1 MDNYFIVGNV
11 ISIKGTAVEILMNSN
26 TNTLTYFYDGKTYRG
41 ITIGEYVGIIRG
53 PYKII
58 GKVEKEYLSDKINDF
73 SDQSYILNRFKRI
86 IETKIIGYF
95 YKEKFYFGIKFLPMI
110 FNEVILL
117 NDAEKKNIINHGLN
131 TNKEKFVIEFGKS
144 IQDDLKINL
153 PINGLFNSHIGV
165 FGNTGSGKSNTLS
178 KLYTEL
184 FQHKD
189 LSVINNSK
197 FVFLDFNGEYVG
209 EKMFSTEN
217 KKIIKLSTRKSNSD
231 KIKMKPTNFWNKE
244 TLSIL
249 FSATEKTQ
257 QPFINNMLNFY
268 IDDNDISND
277 SLKKGVVQSFKH
289 VYEGNNNKESLN
301 LLKKVYDILQ
311 LDYDKIPLV
320 NALWNSF
327 SGTYYDGER
336 YFNSNKL
343 NDNDIE
349 QFKTLITDD
358 LFNNITIID
367 KLILLM
373 NFQLIY
379 NLRYNNIQFE
389 HINPLL
395 TRVESYKNFINNTIE
410 VTNNIDNSCIIV
422 ISLKDC
428 NLDAKKILPLLISKQ
443 LYQDHI
449 EKCKDNED
457 IKKTCHLIIDEAH
470 NILSEQSMREAESFK
485 DYRLEVFEQ
494 IIKEGRKYGFYL
506 TISSQRPYDISP
518 TIISQINNY
527 FIHRLVNE
535 LDLKMLSNTINTLDS
550 NSKDMIPNLAP
561 GQCVI
566 TGNLFEL
573 PMIVQVDKL
582 DKNTSPNSDNA
593 DIINLW
599 EKQIKP

>member
-11 ISIKGTAVEILMNSN
+11 ISIKGINVEILMNSN
-26 TNTLTYFYDGKTYRG
+26 TNTLTYFHDGKTYRG

-53 PYKII
+53 PYKIV
-58 GKVEKEYLSDKINDF
+58 GKVETEFLTDKINDI
-73 SDQSYILNRFKRI
+73 SDQSYILNRFKRTI
-86 IETKIIGYF
+86 IIKIIGYF
-95 YKEKFYFGIKFLPMI
+95 YKQEFHFGIKFLPMI

-117 NDAEKKNIINHGLN
+117 TNEEKESIINRGIN
-131 TNKEKFVIEFGKS
+131 TKNEIFTIEFGKS
-144 IQDDLKINL
+144 IQDDLTIKL

-184 FQHKD
+184 FHHNK
-189 LSVINNSK
+189 LSVVSNSK
-197 FVFLDFNGEYVG
+197 FIFLDFNGEYIG
-209 EKMFSTEN
+209 KEMFSTEN
-217 KKIIKLSTRKSNSD
+217 KKIIKLSTRKSNLD
-231 KIKMKPTNFWNKE
+231 KIKMKPKNFWDKE

-268 IDDNDISND
+268 IDNNDISKE
-277 SLKKGVVQSFKH
+277 SLKRGTIQSYKNVF
-289 VYEGNNNKESLN
+289 EGNNNKESLN
-301 LLKKVYDILQ
+301 LLKNVFNILK
-311 LDYDKIPLV
+311 LDYDKIPLAR
-320 NALWNSF
+320 ALWNSTTT
-327 SGTYYDGER
+327 SYYEGSR
-336 YFNSNKL
+336 YLNSTKL
-343 NDNDIE
+343 SDDEIE
-349 QFKTLITDD
+349 KFKSLITDD
-358 LFNNITIID
+358 LFDNITIID
-367 KLILLM
+367 ELILLI

-379 NLRYNNIQFE
+379 GLRYNNVQFE

-410 VTNNIDNSCIIV
+410 ITNEEDNSNIIV

-428 NLDAKKILPLLISKQ
+428 NLDAKKIIPLLISKQ
-443 LYQDHI
+443 LYQEHI
-449 EKCKDNED
+449 EKCKDDEE
-457 IKKTCHLIIDEAH
+457 IKSTCHLIIDEAH
-470 NILSEQSMREAESFK
+470 NILSEQSIREAESFK

-527 FIHRLVNE
+527 FIHRLINE

-550 NSKDMIPNLAP
+550 NSKDMIPNLTP

-566 TGNLFEL
+566 R
-573 PMIVQVDKL
+573 
-582 DKNTSPNSDNA
+582 
-593 DIINLW
+593 
-599 EKQIKP
+599 

>member
-11 ISIKGTAVEILMNSN
+11 ISIKGVNVEILMNSN
-26 TNTLTYFYDGKTYRG
+26 TNTLTYFHDGKTYRG

-58 GKVEKEYLSDKINDF
+58 GKVESEFLTDKINDI

-86 IETKIIGYF
+86 IIIKIIGYF
-95 YKEKFYFGIKFLPMI
+95 YKQEFHFGIKFLPMI

-117 NDAEKKNIINHGLN
+117 TDEEKESIINRGLN
-131 TNKEKFVIEFGKS
+131 TKSENFTIEFGKS
-144 IQDDLKINL
+144 IQDDLTIKL

-184 FQHKD
+184 FHHNE
-189 LSVINNSK
+189 LSVVPNSK
-197 FVFLDFNGEYVG
+197 FIFLDFNGEYIG
-209 EKMFSTEN
+209 KEMFSTEN
-217 KKIIKLSTRKSNSD
+217 KKIIKLSTRNPNSD
-231 KIKMKPTNFWNKE
+231 KIKMKPKNFWNKE

-257 QPFINNMLNFY
+257 QPFISNMLSFY
-268 IDDNDISND
+268 IDNNDISIE
-277 SLKKGVVQSFKH
+277 SLKKGTIQSYKNVF
-289 VYEGNNNKESLN
+289 EGNNNKESLN
-301 LLKKVYDILQ
+301 LLKKIFNILK
-311 LDYDKIPLV
+311 LDYDKIPLA
-320 NALWNSF
+320 NALWNSTTT
-327 SGTYYDGER
+327 SYYEGGR
-336 YFNSNKL
+336 YLSSVEL
-343 NDNDIE
+343 SIDEIE
-349 QFKTLITDD
+349 QFKSLITDN
-358 LFNNITIID
+358 LFNSITIID
-367 KLILLM
+367 KLILLI

-379 NLRYNNIQFE
+379 SLRYNNVQFE

-395 TRVESYKNFINNTIE
+395 TRVEAYRNFINNTIE
-410 VTNNIDNSCIIV
+410 ITNEEDNSNIIV

-428 NLDAKKILPLLISKQ
+428 NLDAKKIIPLLISKQ
-443 LYQDHI
+443 LYQEHI
-449 EKCKDNED
+449 EKCKDDEE
-457 IKKTCHLIIDEAH
+457 IKNTCHLIIDEAH
-470 NILSEQSMREAESFK
+470 NILSEQSIREAESFK

-527 FIHRLVNE
+527 FIHRLINE
-535 LDLKMLSNTINTLDS
+535 LDLKMLSNTISTLDTNS
-550 NSKDMIPNLAP
+550 NDMIPNLAP

-582 DKNTSPNSDNA
+582 RKSISPKSDNA
-593 DIINLW
+593 DIISLW
-599 EKQIKP
+599 RKQI

>member
-11 ISIKGTAVEILMNSN
+11 IAIKGTTVEILMNSN

-58 GKVEKEYLSDKINDF
+58 GKVEKEYLSDKINDV

-86 IETKIIGYF
+86 IEIKIIGYF

-110 FNEVILL
+110 FNEVTLL
-117 NDAEKKNIINHGLN
+117 SDEEKKNIINHGLN

-144 IQDDLKINL
+144 MQDDLKICL
-153 PINGLFNSHIGV
+153 PINGLFNSHMGV

-184 FQHKD
+184 FHHKN

-197 FVFLDFNGEYVG
+197 FVFLDFNGEYTG
-209 EKMFSTEN
+209 EKIFLDKN
-217 KKIIKLSTRKSNSD
+217 KKIIKLSTRKNNAD
-231 KIKMKPTNFWNKE
+231 KIKISPQNFWNKE
-244 TLSIL
+244 TISIL

-257 QPFINNMLNFY
+257 QPFINNMINYY
-268 IDDNDISND
+268 IKNYDISGE
-277 SLKKGVVQSFKH
+277 SIKKGIIQSFKH

-301 LLKKVYDILQ
+301 LLKKIYGVLNLKYED
-311 LDYDKIPLV
+311 IPLV
-320 NALWNSF
+320 NCQWHSTAS
-327 SGTYYDGER
+327 SYYIDNR
-336 YFNSNKL
+336 YFNNNPLTEDEISQFSDLINDL
-343 NDNDIE
+343 N
-349 QFKTLITDD
+349 LDD
-358 LFNNITIID
+358 LGIIE
-367 KLILLM
+367 KLILLI

-395 TRVESYKNFINNTIE
+395 TRVESYKNFINNTLEI
-410 VTNNIDNSCIIV
+410 TNDNYEETVII
-422 ISLKDC
+422 ISFKDC
-428 NLDAKKILPLLISKQ
+428 NLDAKKILPLLISRQ
-443 LYQDHI
+443 LYHEHVQ
-449 EKCKDNED
+449 KCKDNEAVCN
-457 IKKTCHLIIDEAH
+457 TCHLIIDEAH
-470 NILSEQSMREAESFK
+470 NILSEQSIREAESFK

-550 NSKDMIPNLAP
+550 NSKNMIPNLSP

-573 PMIVQVDKL
+573 PMIVQVNKL
-582 DKNTSPNSDNA
+582 SKELSPNSDNA

-599 EKQIKP
+599 KIN

>member
-11 ISIKGTAVEILMNSN
+11 ISINGINVEILMNSN
-26 TNTLTYFYDGKTYRG
+26 TNTLTYFHDGKTYRG

-53 PYKII
+53 PYKIV
-58 GKVEKEYLSDKINDF
+58 GKVETEFLTDKINDI
-73 SDQSYILNRFKRI
+73 SDQSYILNRFKRTI
-86 IETKIIGYF
+86 IIKIIGYF
-95 YKEKFYFGIKFLPMI
+95 YKQEFHFGIKFLPMI

-117 NDAEKKNIINHGLN
+117 TNEEKENIINRGIN
-131 TNKEKFVIEFGKS
+131 TKNEIFTIEFGKS
-144 IQDDLKINL
+144 IQDDLTIKL

-184 FQHKD
+184 FHHNK
-189 LSVINNSK
+189 LSVVSNSK
-197 FVFLDFNGEYVG
+197 FIFLDFNGEYIG
-209 EKMFSTEN
+209 KEMFSTEN
-217 KKIIKLSTRKSNSD
+217 KKIIKLSTRKSNLY
-231 KIKMKPTNFWNKE
+231 KIKMKPKNFWDKE

-268 IDDNDISND
+268 IDNNDISKE
-277 SLKKGVVQSFKH
+277 SLKKGTIQSYKNVF
-289 VYEGNNNKESLN
+289 EGNNNKESLN
-301 LLKKVYDILQ
+301 LLKNVFNILK
-311 LDYDKIPLV
+311 LDYDKIPLAR
-320 NALWNSF
+320 ALWNSTTA
-327 SGTYYDGER
+327 TYYEGNR
-336 YFNSNKL
+336 YLNSTKL
-343 NDNDIE
+343 SDDEIE
-349 QFKTLITDD
+349 QFKSLITDD
-358 LFNNITIID
+358 LFDNITIID
-367 KLILLM
+367 ELILLI

-379 NLRYNNIQFE
+379 GLHYNNVQFE

-410 VTNNIDNSCIIV
+410 ITNEEDNSNIIV

-428 NLDAKKILPLLISKQ
+428 NLDAKKIIPLLISKQ
-443 LYQDHI
+443 LYQEHI
-449 EKCKDNED
+449 EKCKDDEE
-457 IKKTCHLIIDEAH
+457 IKSTCHLIIDEAH
-470 NILSEQSMREAESFK
+470 NILSEQSIREAENFK

-527 FIHRLVNE
+527 FIHRLINE

-550 NSKDMIPNLAP
+550 NSKDMIPNLTP

-566 TGNLFEL
+566 TGNLFDL

-582 DKNTSPNSDNA
+582 RKSISPNSDNA
-593 DIINLW
+593 DIISLW
-599 EKQIKP
+599 KKQN

>member
-11 ISIKGTAVEILMNSN
+11 ISIKGVNVEILMNSN
-26 TNTLTYFYDGKTYRG
+26 TNTLTYFHDGKTYRG

-58 GKVEKEYLSDKINDF
+58 GKVESEFLTDKINDI

-86 IETKIIGYF
+86 IIIKIIGYF
-95 YKEKFYFGIKFLPMI
+95 YKQEFHFGIKFLPMI

-117 NDAEKKNIINHGLN
+117 TDEEKESIINRGLN
-131 TNKEKFVIEFGKS
+131 TKSENFTIEFGKS
-144 IQDDLKINL
+144 IQDDLTIKL

-184 FQHKD
+184 FHHNE
-189 LSVINNSK
+189 LSVVPNSK
-197 FVFLDFNGEYVG
+197 FIFLDFNGEYIG
-209 EKMFSTEN
+209 KEMFSTEN
-217 KKIIKLSTRKSNSD
+217 KKIIKLSTRNPNSD
-231 KIKMKPTNFWNKE
+231 KIKMKPKNFWNKE

-257 QPFINNMLNFY
+257 QPFISNMLSFY
-268 IDDNDISND
+268 IDNNDISIE
-277 SLKKGVVQSFKH
+277 SLKKGTIQSYKNVF
-289 VYEGNNNKESLN
+289 EGNNNKESLN
-301 LLKKVYDILQ
+301 LLKKIFNILK
-311 LDYDKIPLV
+311 LDYDKIPLA
-320 NALWNSF
+320 NALWNSTTT
-327 SGTYYDGER
+327 SYYEGGR
-336 YFNSNKL
+336 YLSSVEL
-343 NDNDIE
+343 SIDEIE
-349 QFKTLITDD
+349 QFKSLITDN
-358 LFNNITIID
+358 LFNSITIID
-367 KLILLM
+367 KLILLI

-379 NLRYNNIQFE
+379 SLRYNNVQFE

-395 TRVESYKNFINNTIE
+395 TRVEAYRNFINNTIE
-410 VTNNIDNSCIIV
+410 ITNEEDNSNIIV

-428 NLDAKKILPLLISKQ
+428 NLDAKKIIPLLISKQ
-443 LYQDHI
+443 LYQEHI
-449 EKCKDNED
+449 EKCKDDEE
-457 IKKTCHLIIDEAH
+457 IKNTCHLIIDEAH
-470 NILSEQSMREAESFK
+470 NILSEQSIREAESFK

-527 FIHRLVNE
+527 FIHRLINE
-535 LDLKMLSNTINTLDS
+535 LDLKMLSNTISTLDT

-582 DKNTSPNSDNA
+582 RKSISPKSDNA
-593 DIINLW
+593 DIIFLW
-599 EKQIKP
+599 RKQI

>member
-11 ISIKGTAVEILMNSN
+11 ISIKGINVEILMNSN
-26 TNTLTYFYDGKTYRG
+26 TNTLTYFHDGKTYRG

-53 PYKII
+53 PYKIV
-58 GKVEKEYLSDKINDF
+58 GKVETEFLTDKINDI
-73 SDQSYILNRFKRI
+73 SDQSYILNRFKRTI
-86 IETKIIGYF
+86 IIKIIGYF
-95 YKEKFYFGIKFLPMI
+95 YKQEFHFGIKFLPMI

-117 NDAEKKNIINHGLN
+117 TNEEKESIINRGIN
-131 TNKEKFVIEFGKS
+131 TKNEIFTIEFGKS
-144 IQDDLKINL
+144 IQDDLTIKL

-184 FQHKD
+184 FHHNK
-189 LSVINNSK
+189 LSVVSNSK
-197 FVFLDFNGEYVG
+197 FIFLDFNGEYIG
-209 EKMFSTEN
+209 KEMFSTEN
-217 KKIIKLSTRKSNSD
+217 KKIIKLSTRKSNLD
-231 KIKMKPTNFWNKE
+231 KIKMKPKNFWDKE

-268 IDDNDISND
+268 IDNNDISKE
-277 SLKKGVVQSFKH
+277 SLKRGTIQSYKNVF
-289 VYEGNNNKESLN
+289 EGNNNKESLN
-301 LLKKVYDILQ
+301 LLKNVFNILK
-311 LDYDKIPLV
+311 LDYDKIPLAR
-320 NALWNSF
+320 ALWNSTTA
-327 SGTYYDGER
+327 SYYEGSR
-336 YFNSNKL
+336 YLNSTKL
-343 NDNDIE
+343 SDDEIE
-349 QFKTLITDD
+349 QFKSLITDD
-358 LFNNITIID
+358 LFDNITIID
-367 KLILLM
+367 ELILLI

-379 NLRYNNIQFE
+379 GLRYNNVQFE

-410 VTNNIDNSCIIV
+410 ITNEEDNSNIIV

-428 NLDAKKILPLLISKQ
+428 NLDAKKIIPLLISKQ
-443 LYQDHI
+443 LYQEHI
-449 EKCKDNED
+449 EKCKDDEE
-457 IKKTCHLIIDEAH
+457 IKSTCHLIIDEAH
-470 NILSEQSMREAESFK
+470 NILSEQSIREAESFK

-527 FIHRLVNE
+527 FIHRLINE

-550 NSKDMIPNLAP
+550 NSKDMIPNLTP

-566 TGNLFEL
+566 TGNLFDL

-582 DKNTSPNSDNA
+582 RKSISPNSDNA
-593 DIINLW
+593 DIISLW
-599 EKQIKP
+599 KKQN

>member
-11 ISIKGTAVEILMNSN
+11 ISVKGINVEILMNSN

-58 GKVEKEYLSDKINDF
+58 GKVEKEFLNDKINDVE
-73 SDQSYILNRFKRI
+73 DQSYILNRFKRI
-86 IETKIIGYF
+86 IEIKIIGYF

-117 NDAEKKNIINHGLN
+117 NNEEKENIINHGLN
-131 TNKEKFVIEFGKS
+131 VNKEKFIIDFGKS

-153 PINGLFNSHIGV
+153 PINGLFNSHIGI

-189 LSVINNSK
+189 LNVKESSNFI
-197 FVFLDFNGEYVG
+197 FLDFNGEYVG
-209 EKMFSTEN
+209 KEMFSVEN
-217 KKIIKLSTRKSNSD
+217 KRIIKLSTRKSNSE
-231 KIKMKPTNFWNKE
+231 KIKMKPENFWNKE

-268 IDDNDISND
+268 IQDNDVTTDRIKD
-277 SLKKGVVQSFKH
+277 GVIQSFKH

-301 LLKKVYDILQ
+301 LLKKVYDILN
-311 LDYDKIPLV
+311 LNYDEIPLV
-320 NALWNSF
+320 ASLWNNTS
-327 SGTYYDGER
+327 SSYYLDKR
-336 YFNSNKL
+336 YFSSNPLTSEEIEEFSELIYKL
-343 NDNDIE
+343 PLEHI
-349 QFKTLITDD
+349 KTL
-358 LFNNITIID
+358 D
-367 KLILLM
+367 KLILLI

-379 NLRYNNIQFE
+379 NLRYNNVQFD

-395 TRVESYKNFINNTIE
+395 TRIESYKNFINNTIE
-410 VTNNIDNSCIIV
+410 VTNDVDNSTITIF
-422 ISLKDC
+422 SFKDC

-443 LYQDHI
+443 LYQEHI
-449 EKCKDNED
+449 EKCKDGEN
-457 IKKTCHLIIDEAH
+457 IQNTCHLIIDEAH
-470 NILSEQSMREAESFK
+470 NILSEQSIRESESFK

-506 TISSQRPYDISP
+506 TISSQRPYDISS

-550 NSKDMIPNLAP
+550 NSKNMIPNLSP

-573 PMIVQVDKL
+573 PMIVQVKKL
-582 DKNTSPNSDNA
+582 DKNASPNSDNA

-599 EKQIKP
+599 T

>member
-11 ISIKGTAVEILMNSN
+11 ISIKGINVEILMNSN
-26 TNTLTYFYDGKTYRG
+26 TNTLTYFHDGKTYRG

-53 PYKII
+53 PYKIV
-58 GKVEKEYLSDKINDF
+58 GKVETEFLTDKINDI
-73 SDQSYILNRFKRI
+73 SDQSYILNRFKRTI
-86 IETKIIGYF
+86 IIKIIGYF
-95 YKEKFYFGIKFLPMI
+95 YKQEFHFGIKFLPMI

-117 NDAEKKNIINHGLN
+117 TNEEKESIINRGIN
-131 TNKEKFVIEFGKS
+131 TKNEIFTIEFGKS
-144 IQDDLKINL
+144 IQDDLTIKL

-184 FQHKD
+184 FHHNK
-189 LSVINNSK
+189 LSVVSNSK
-197 FVFLDFNGEYVG
+197 FIFLDFNGEYIG
-209 EKMFSTEN
+209 KKMFSTEN
-217 KKIIKLSTRKSNSD
+217 KKIIKLSTRKSNLD
-231 KIKMKPTNFWNKE
+231 KIKMKPKNFWDKE

-268 IDDNDISND
+268 IDNNDISKE
-277 SLKKGVVQSFKH
+277 SLKRGTIQSYKNVF
-289 VYEGNNNKESLN
+289 EGNNNKESLN
-301 LLKKVYDILQ
+301 LLKNVFNILK
-311 LDYDKIPLV
+311 LDYDKIPLAR
-320 NALWNSF
+320 ALWNSTTT
-327 SGTYYDGER
+327 SYYEGSR
-336 YFNSNKL
+336 YLNSTKL
-343 NDNDIE
+343 SDDEIE
-349 QFKTLITDD
+349 KFKSLITDD
-358 LFNNITIID
+358 LFDNITIID
-367 KLILLM
+367 ELILLI

-379 NLRYNNIQFE
+379 GLRYNNVQFE

-410 VTNNIDNSCIIV
+410 ITNEEDNSNIIV

-428 NLDAKKILPLLISKQ
+428 NLDAKKIIPLLISKQ
-443 LYQDHI
+443 LYQEHI
-449 EKCKDNED
+449 EKCKDDEE
-457 IKKTCHLIIDEAH
+457 IKSTCHLIIDEAH
-470 NILSEQSMREAESFK
+470 NILSEQSIREAESFK

-527 FIHRLVNE
+527 FIHRLINE

-550 NSKDMIPNLAP
+550 NSKDMIPNLTP

-566 TGNLFEL
+566 TGNLFDL

-582 DKNTSPNSDNA
+582 RKSISPNSDNA
-593 DIINLW
+593 DIISLW
-599 EKQIKP
+599 KKQN